1 MGTWSI
7 SPQIEGVS
15 IDTNGKAEFAANLPY
30 EQYIITFKKNDNCI
44 VEYIYNIPSGC
55 ENRCC
60 KILSSPI
67 GDTNCEGT
75 VVFRKT
81 DIPCENKKA

>member
-7 SPQIEGVS
+7 SPKVEGVF
-15 IDTNGKAEFAANLPY
+15 IDDNGKATFAANLPY
-30 EQYIITFKKNDNCI
+30 EQYTITYTNDNCK
-44 VEYIYNIPSGC
+44 VEYVYNIPSGC

-60 KILSSPI
+60 KILSNPI

-75 VVFRKT
+75 VVFKKT